1 MCIMKIRELFNW
13 KTILYVLLD
22 ILLINAAAFFALFV
36 RFEFSVSE
44 FVRQGYW
51 GIIQKV
57 WIPGTLACIVS
68 LGCFHVYS
76 SMWRF
81 ASFKEMV
88 DTGLASVVGSAFY
101 MLASIAFARR
111 LPWSFFFLFALI
123 LFIFVCASR

>member
-51 GIIQKV
+51 GIIQ
-57 WIPGTLACIVS
+57 IGRA
-68 LGCFHVYS
+68 HV
-76 SMWRF
+76 
-81 ASFKEMV
+81 
-88 DTGLASVVGSAFY
+88 
-101 MLASIAFARR
+101 
-111 LPWSFFFLFALI
+111 
-123 LFIFVCASR
+123 